1 MNKRVAIV
9 IAVLIIVGGSA
20 AAVSVFQ
27 LYGTEFHYEVRLA
40 NDSISYFLITLQ
52 NMADCNLTIGYIDD
66 PLLTYS
72 LDISLYESGS
82 PDSAF
87 VAKLRQWASY
97 QYTLDLNKGVPDKR
111 IKSVTLLLGSALN
124 YTIHVTSS
132 VNLNSTVIFSNNAR
146 LSGALP
152 GFKYDA
158 TGTLRFGLDEDVRP
172 DWLFYVTIASNVTTV
187 YIDLPDGVDGEIAF
201 SPLTDYLLV
210 DVDGWTYRGD
220 CTYSTAADVKPPVVR
235 VGVSGSTAVV
245 VLYD

>member
-1 MNKRVAIV
+1 MNKRVAIIV
-9 IAVLIIVGGSA
+9 AVLVVISGSA

-27 LYGTEFHYEVRLA
+27 LYGTEFHYEAHLA
-40 NDSISYFLITLQ
+40 NDSINSFLVSLE
-52 NMADCNLTIGYIDD
+52 NMADCNLTIGYIDN

-72 LDISLYESGS
+72 LDISLYESSS
-82 PDSAF
+82 PGSAF
-87 VAKLRQWASY
+87 VVELKGSSGKYRL
-97 QYTLDLNKGVPDKR
+97 LLNDDISDKR
-111 IKSVTLLLGSALN
+111 IKAVNLLLGSAIN
-124 YTIHVTSS
+124 YTVHVISS
-132 VNLNSTVIFSNNAR
+132 VNLNSTIIFSNNAR
-146 LSGALP
+146 LSGAMP

-158 TGTLRFGLDEDVRP
+158 SGTLRFGLDEDVRP
-172 DWLFYVTIASNVTTV
+172 NWLFFVTIDSDVTAL

-220 CTYSTAADVKPPVVR
+220 YTYSTAVELTAPVVR